1 MNIVQAAMAA
11 LLGGFSAVYVP
22 IEMRESVKEKATVN
36 TLTDWFV

>member
-1 MNIVQAAMAA
+1 MNIVQAAMAG

-36 TLTDWFV
+36 TLIDWFV